1 MGLTNKSTGI
11 NASETKLV
19 IKKQSRNDKVV
30 AIAVILMLEKALFSM
45 G

>member
-19 IKKQSRNDKVV
+19 IKNKVEM
-30 AIAVILMLEKALFSM
+30 IKLLPLQVILMLEKALFSM